1 MLRSVVVAVV
11 AATVVLLFTWA
22 ESTGK
27 QARQAEA
34 AWAAW
39 TAWLTGKQIYVPC

>member
-1 MLRSVVVAVV
+1 MMAYMLRCVVVAVV

-27 QARQAEA
+27 QARQAEQP
-34 AWAAW
+34 
-39 TAWLTGKQIYVPC
+39 GQPG